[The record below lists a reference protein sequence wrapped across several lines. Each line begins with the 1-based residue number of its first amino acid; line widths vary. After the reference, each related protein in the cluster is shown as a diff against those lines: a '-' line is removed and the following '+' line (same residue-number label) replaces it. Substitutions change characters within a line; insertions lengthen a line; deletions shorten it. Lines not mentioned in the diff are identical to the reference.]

1 MEGYEIAS
9 EGYKV
14 AVRQIFYTVRNIINI
29 EYQIDLK
36 QSDYNST
43 FTQEIVT
50 NFIEEYPE
58 LEDKILFERRG
69 YFYNPVTGDELP
81 LGTEDVLTYI
91 KRVMRNSIY
100 RKTKTF
106 YSVPDEL
113 MFNQV
118 LFVEKSGFNIILK
131 ESGLLDKLNLGVMST
146 QGFGTR
152 AVKRLM
158 KYFLDKGIQVYI
170 LHDCDIPG
178 YLICEKFLSGS
189 DTFKEGLDVIKIGLE
204 LNDAKNLGKDKEEY
218 AEVVKYKKSYKNAID
233 MLNLSDDEKKFFIVD
248 EDANIYRRTEL
259 NTLTSPELI
268 GFIESKIKHR
278 PITPTVEQ
286 LKDYISIDKTEII
299 KKALYE
305 MYASDIPDISIDKED
320 IANRIQKEIHNKIHW
335 TSVLDDVLNGYTK
348 EKIQELL
355 ALIRKEH

>member
-1 MEGYEIAS
+1 
-9 EGYKV
+9 
-14 AVRQIFYTVRNIINI
+14 
-29 EYQIDLK
+29 
-36 QSDYNST
+36 
-43 FTQEIVT
+43 
-50 NFIEEYPE
+50 
-58 LEDKILFERRG
+58 
-69 YFYNPVTGDELP
+69 
-81 LGTEDVLTYI
+81 
-91 KRVMRNSIY
+91 
-100 RKTKTF
+100 
-106 YSVPDEL
+106 
-113 MFNQV
+113 
-118 LFVEKSGFNIILK
+118 
-131 ESGLLDKLNLGVMST
+131 MST

-158 KYFLDKGIQVYI
+158 KYFLDKGIKVYI

-178 YLICEKFLSGS
+178 YLICDKFLSGS

>member
-1 MEGYEIAS
+1 MTGDVIREVNKARKAGDKKTDSTRKRTSKENSKKALMEKHMMKGYKIAS
-9 EGYKV
+9 EGHKV

-29 EYQIDLK
+29 KYHRDLK

-50 NFIEEYPE
+50 NFIEKHPD

-91 KRVMRNSIY
+91 KRVIKNGIY

-113 MFNQV
+113 IFNQV

-158 KYFLDKGIQVYI
+158 KY
-170 LHDCDIPG
+170 
-178 YLICEKFLSGS
+178 S
-189 DTFKEGLDVIKIGLE
+189 
-204 LNDAKNLGKDKEEY
+204 
-218 AEVVKYKKSYKNAID
+218 
-233 MLNLSDDEKKFFIVD
+233 
-248 EDANIYRRTEL
+248 
-259 NTLTSPELI
+259 
-268 GFIESKIKHR
+268 
-278 PITPTVEQ
+278 
-286 LKDYISIDKTEII
+286 
-299 KKALYE
+299 
-305 MYASDIPDISIDKED
+305 
-320 IANRIQKEIHNKIHW
+320 
-335 TSVLDDVLNGYTK
+335 
-348 EKIQELL
+348 
-355 ALIRKEH
+355 